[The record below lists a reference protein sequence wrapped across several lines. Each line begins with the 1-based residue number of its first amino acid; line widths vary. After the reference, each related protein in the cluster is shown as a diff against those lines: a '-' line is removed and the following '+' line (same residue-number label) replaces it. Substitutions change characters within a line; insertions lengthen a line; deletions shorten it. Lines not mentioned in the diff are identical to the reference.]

1 MPGLHRL
8 QRLQL
13 VLICRQLHLVHF
25 LGRRQQQVFRRG
37 LLPDLLQLL
46 SRRLPERLGLRHIQY
61 YRLL

>member
-13 VLICRQLHLVHF
+13 VLICLQLHLVHQP
-25 LGRRQQQVFRRG
+25 GRLQQQVFRWG

-46 SRRLPERLGLRHIQY
+46 SRRLPERLGLRHIQH